1 MYNAVIAERFQ
12 NLQYAGIV
20 TNADAVGQ
28 AGSVGS
34 GDLIKIYLR
43 ISDGVIEEAK
53 FKTFGTVYT
62 LVVSDIVCEFLKNC
76 PIEKAL
82 LIKNNDINKALGGLP
97 ENKLYLTDL
106 AQTVITDAVNDYYK
120 KLAKAKQKK

>member
-1 MYNAVIAERFQ
+1 MYNTVIAERFQ

-43 ISDGVIEEAK
+43 INNGVITEAK

-62 LVVSDIVCEFLKNC
+62 LVVSDVVCEFLKNC
-76 PIEKAL
+76 TVEKAL
-82 LIKNNDINKALGGLP
+82 LINSTDINQALGGLP
-97 ENKLYLTDL
+97 GNKLHLADL
-106 AQTVITDAVNDYYK
+106 AQAVIADAINDYYK